1 MPNAFR
7 PKKHNPN
14 LNTIK
19 WDEYYIDRVLKD
31 KVVKTGDGDDDFT
44 IVKVVVEDKRSIKET
59 IEAQADDVG
68 LENILKRYALTG
80 DESILPQSV
89 NANGGDLVDMTQLPQ
104 DLIEADNFYKQQ
116 KAMFDSLPEEVTKG
130 RSFTEFMTNFNQ
142 AEFNAYVAALAAA
155 QAAQN
160 KPKEGGQE

>member
-1 MPNAFR
+1 MSKNAFI

-31 KVVKTGDGDDDFT
+31 KVVKTGEGEDDFT

-59 IEAQADDVG
+59 IDAQADEVG

-89 NANGGDLVDMTQLPQ
+89 NANGGEVFDMTQLPQ
-104 DLIEADNFYKQQ
+104 DLIDADNFYKQQ
-116 KAMFDSLPEEVTKG
+116 K
-130 RSFTEFMTNFNQ
+130 N
-142 AEFNAYVAALAAA
+142 Y
-155 QAAQN
+155 
-160 KPKEGGQE
+160 